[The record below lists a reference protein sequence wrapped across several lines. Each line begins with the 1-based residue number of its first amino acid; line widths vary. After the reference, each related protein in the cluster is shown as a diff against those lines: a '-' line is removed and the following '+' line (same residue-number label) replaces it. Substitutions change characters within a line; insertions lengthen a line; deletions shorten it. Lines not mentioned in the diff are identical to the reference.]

1 MKDDY
6 LWDKSGEPD
15 PEVQQLEQILGTLR
29 YQPRPLEIPDDLV
42 VHRRRNYFPL
52 LAIAATFIIALLAAG
67 LWWRATS
74 QKAPIPVEVRV
85 QQPAPTLTINQEL
98 KDKTVATDNN
108 HGPSPVPGV
117 HRHRQQPANLVAINR
132 KRRDRSSTPALTAAQ
147 EKEAE
152 EAKAQLLM
160 ALRVASEKLNLVQ
173 RKAQGGT
180 VPNQIRNQHK
190 IG

>member
-6 LWDKSGEPD
+6 LWDKSGDPD
-15 PEVQQLEQILGTLR
+15 PELQQLEQILGTLR

-42 VHRRRNYFPL
+42 VQRRRNYFPL
-52 LAIAATFIIALLAAG
+52 LAIAATFVIALLVAG

-74 QKAPIPVEVRV
+74 QKAPIRVEAGVH
-85 QQPAPTLTINQEL
+85 QPAPTPTINQKLE
-98 KDKTVATDNN
+98 DKTVATDN

-117 HRHRQQPANLVAINR
+117 HPHKQQPANLVALNS
-132 KRRDRSSTPALTAAQ
+132 KRRDRSRAPALTAAQ

-152 EAKAQLLM
+152 DAKAQLLM

-173 RKAQGGT
+173 RKTQGGT
-180 VPNQIRNQHK
+180 ANQIRNQHK